1 MGLKAIIDGHAR
13 EALGLNKDI
22 SETRMEICRECPLYK
37 QTVMGPV
44 CNSRLWLN
52 VNTGEVSET
61 KKVGYKS
68 GCGCRLGSKTRLSYA
83 HCPLN
88 KW

>member
-1 MGLKAIIDGHAR
+1 MGLKAIIDGHVK
-13 EALGLNKDI
+13 EALGSNQDI
-22 SETRMEICRECPLYK
+22 SDVRMQICRECPLYK
-37 QTVMGPV
+37 QTAMGPV

-52 VNTGEVSET
+52 KDTGQVSNIS
-61 KKVGYKS
+61 KPGFKN
-68 GCGCRLGSKTRLSYA
+68 GCGCRLNAKTRLSYT